1 MNEHDGLAVPR
12 PVLDTNADVR
22 RIIQSGTGMDFSDEA
37 ASNRRLAGI
46 EAESEKFKQVCR
58 EEAEIRAKSERLALA
73 IIAGI
78 ERRPEPTGD

>member
-22 RIIQSGTGMDFSDEA
+22 RAIQSGGTDLSDEA
-37 ASNRRLAGI
+37 ARNRRLAGI

-78 ERRPEPTGD
+78 ERRPETTEE

>member
-12 PVLDTNADVR
+12 PALDTNADVR
-22 RIIQSGTGMDFSDEA
+22 RIIQSGTGTDFSEA